1 MSRIPPHGA
10 RMVGAWPNT
19 VAQQPRPARTGR
31 SARPTRASRSA
42 WLTRLLHPLHRPV
55 PEGRI
60 TTPTAPAQQPARHA

>member
-19 VAQQPRPARTGR
+19 VARQSRPAR
-31 SARPTRASRSA
+31 SARPARAARSA
-42 WLTRLLHPLHRPV
+42 WLARLLHPLHRPV